1 MKKKLIIGAILLFLP
16 TRLARMLLHFCKSV
30 EIAPTAHVGFS
41 VIVADKIVMSPG
53 ARVGH
58 LNFVKCRKLQMDSE
72 ARIKNIN
79 ILKGIYDV
87 EMAERAVINRSN
99 TIVNSLNIPSLK
111 KAFSVPTMS
120 IGYNSIIGVKHF
132 VDMTDSVT
140 LGENSILAGRS
151 SELWTHA
158 FYHQHTGSGRYM
170 IRGKI
175 NIGNN
180 CYIGSHVIFN
190 CGVSVA
196 DTATVAAG
204 AIVSKD
210 IAMGGVFCAQPL
222 RHIEFNPDEAV
233 RKYKS
238 IDGYHY
244 EKE

>member
-1 MKKKLIIGAILLFLP
+1 MKKMFVGAILLFLP
-16 TRLARMLLHFCKSV
+16 TKLARLLLFFCKTV
-30 EIAPTAHVGFS
+30 DIAPSARVGFS
-41 VIVADKIVMSPG
+41 LILADTIVMSPG
-53 ARVGH
+53 SRVGH
-58 LNFVKCRKLQMDSE
+58 LNYMKCRNLQMDKDS
-72 ARIKNIN
+72 RIKNIN
-79 ILKGIYDV
+79 ILKGIYDI
-87 EMAERAVINRSN
+87 EMAEKSAINRSN
-99 TIVNSLNIPSLK
+99 TIVNSLYIPSLM
-111 KAFSVPTMS
+111 KAFSVPTLK
-120 IGYNSIIGVKHF
+120 IGYNSVVGVKHF
-132 VDMTDSVT
+132 IDMTANVT
-140 LGENSILAGRS
+140 IGENSILAGRS

-158 FYHQHTGSGRYM
+158 FYHKHTGSGRYM
-170 IRGKI
+170 IRGRI
-175 NIGNN
+175 IIGNN

-222 RHIEFNPDEAV
+222 RHIDFDPDEAV